1 LHKWSHLTVWVLFF
15 FPLPLVR
22 RYSSWWTFS
31 IGARRKMEV
40 VVLIGRGGIKW
51 RLTKITED

>member
-22 RYSSWWTFS
+22 RYSSWWILS

-40 VVLIGRGGIKW
+40 VVLIGRGDG
-51 RLTKITED
+51 